1 MRKTSNSLRLNKNKN
16 IQMKNKII
24 KITSTGLLAITLLA
38 SCGGKEN
45 KDAKAELAD
54 LKKQQKELQDK
65 ISKLESTVKGKDS
78 NSVRKVAVNVTSMT
92 PSVFNNY
99 IDVQGKID
107 LDEVVNAIP
116 ETPGIISAILVHQGQ
131 YVHKGQVVATLRA
144 EQVDRGIAEL
154 DQQINFAKTIY
165 DKQKRL
171 WDQEIGT
178 EIQLLQ
184 AKNNYDALL
193 KKKQTTLTQKSTFN
207 VTSPINGVVDA
218 IDATVGQSYA
228 NPMAAPVIK
237 IINTSKLKVL
247 ADIPENYSSV
257 VRTGSNCMV
266 VFTDINDS
274 LVTRI
279 NYVEKTINPVSRT
292 YAAYIPLPTNAKFQ
306 PNMSA
311 QVKIATY
318 QNARAFVLPVSLIQK
333 TDNGDFVYI
342 ADAQNKAKLVPVQLG
357 NSYQNK
363 VEIISGLA
371 LGDKVVTTGYEE
383 LNEGDVLQFE
393 N

>member
-1 MRKTSNSLRLNKNKN
+1 
-16 IQMKNKII
+16 MKNKII
-24 KITSTGLLAITLLA
+24 KITSTGLLAIMLFA
-38 SCGGKEN
+38 SCVGKQN
-45 KDAKAELAD
+45 KDAKAEIAD

-65 ISKLESTVKGKDS
+65 INTLELANIGKDS
-78 NSVRKVAVNVTSMT
+78 NAVRKVAVVVSPMT

-131 YVHKGQVVATLRA
+131 YVRKGQVVATLRA
-144 EQVDRGIAEL
+144 EQVDRGISEL
-154 DQQINFAKTIY
+154 DQQISFAKLLY

-184 AKNNYDALL
+184 AKNNYDGLL
-193 KKKQTTLTQKSTFN
+193 KKKQTILTQKNTFN

-218 IDATVGQSYA
+218 IDATVGQSYS
-228 NPMAAPVIK
+228 NPMSAPVIK
-237 IINTSKLKVL
+237 IINTGKLKVQ
-247 ADIPENYSSV
+247 ADIPENYSSI

-274 LVTRI
+274 LVTRV
-279 NYVEKTINPVSRT
+279 NYVEKTINPVTRT
-292 YAAYIPLPTNAKFQ
+292 YSAYIPLPTNSKYQ
-306 PNMSA
+306 PNMTA

-318 QNARAFVLPVSLIQK
+318 QNASAFVLPFSLIQK
-333 TDNGDFVYI
+333 TDKGNYVYV
-342 ADAQNKAKLVPVQLG
+342 ADAQNKAKLLPVQLG

-363 VEIISGLA
+363 VEIVSGLA
-371 LGDKVVTTGYEE
+371 LGDKVITSGYEE
-383 LNEGDVLQFE
+383 LNEGDQLQYD